1 VQTVERRLIGRRRL
15 KALLV
20 VGLGLF
26 GLLALMRLSILL
38 VVTLAPAAVPQ
49 PVITQLMT
57 IGAAYVAKNEF
68 WFLIRLA
75 LEGGVGALYLVAA
88 GLLLAG
94 RERRGIGL
102 GILSLLAS
110 LAVVN
115 LLVFYLD
122 QSRAFLNTLLQLG
135 LLLVAIGYRRQYLRG
150 R

>member
-1 VQTVERRLIGRRRL
+1 
-15 KALLV
+15 
-20 VGLGLF
+20 
-26 GLLALMRLSILL
+26 MRLVIVLA
-38 VVTLAPAAVPQ
+38 VTLASASVPHPA
-49 PVITQLMT
+49 ITVLLS
-57 IGAAYVAKNEF
+57 IGAAQAAKNVF

-94 RERRGIGL
+94 RERHGISL
-102 GILSLLAS
+102 GILSLLTS

-122 QSRAFLNTLLQLG
+122 QSQAFLNTLLQLG
-135 LLLVAIGYRRQYLRG
+135 LLLAAMGYRRQYLAG